1 MQIYKYAN
9 NLFAYSQH
17 SHSFVDLY
25 HINMVPLPLTP
36 KVIEKKG
43 NKATFE
49 IEALYPGYGVTIG
62 NSLRRVLLSSLPGAA
77 ATQVKIKGVSHE
89 FSTIPGVMEDIISIL
104 LNLKQLRLR
113 VFSDEPQIGT
123 LKIKGEKKVKGSD
136 FKLPPQV
143 ELVNQDAPVA
153 TLTDKKAQLEMEI
166 QIEKGLGYLPV
177 ERRKKGKLEI
187 GAIALDAIF
196 TPVRNV
202 AFRVENM
209 RVGERTDFD
218 RLILEIETDG
228 TISPEEVFYQATQ
241 ILTQHF
247 SFFGEKFKPKEIKV
261 PKKPEKEFEQIGVE
275 ELKISTRTLNALVKN
290 NVKTVAGIL
299 RKSEKSLLK
308 LEGMEEKGI
317 KEIKRVLKK
326 LGVQLKPS

>member
-1 MQIYKYAN
+1 MI
-9 NLFAYSQH
+9 
-17 SHSFVDLY
+17 
-25 HINMVPLPLTP
+25 PLPLTP

-62 NSLRRVLLSSLPGAA
+62 NSLRRVLFSSLPGAA
-77 ATQVKIKGVSHE
+77 VTQVKIKGVSHE
-89 FSTIPGVMEDIISIL
+89 FSTSPGVMEDVISIL
-104 LNLKQLRLR
+104 LNLKQLRFR

-123 LKIKGEKKVKGSD
+123 LKIKGEKEVKGSD

-143 ELVNQDAPVA
+143 ELINQDAPVA
-153 TLTDKKAQLEMEI
+153 HLTNKKAELEMEI

-196 TPVRNV
+196 TPIRNV

-228 TISPEEVFYQATQ
+228 TISPEEVFYQAAE

-247 SFFGEKFKPKEIKV
+247 SFLGEKFKPKEIKV

>member
-1 MQIYKYAN
+1 MI
-9 NLFAYSQH
+9 
-17 SHSFVDLY
+17 
-25 HINMVPLPLTP
+25 PLPLTP
-36 KVIEKKG
+36 KIIEKKG

-62 NSLRRVLLSSLPGAA
+62 NSLRRVLFSSLPGAA
-77 ATQVKIKGVSHE
+77 VTQVKIKGVSHE

-104 LNLKQLRLR
+104 LNLKQLRFR

-123 LKIKGEKKVKGSD
+123 LKIKGEKEVKGSD

-143 ELVNQDAPVA
+143 ELINQDALVA
-153 TLTDKKAQLEMEI
+153 HLTNKKAELEMEI

-228 TISPEEVFYQATQ
+228 TISPEEVFYQAAE

-247 SFFGEKFKPKEIKV
+247 SFLGEKFKPKEIKV
-261 PKKPEKEFEQIGVE
+261 PEKAEKEFDQIGVE

-290 NVKTVAGIL
+290 NVKTVADL
-299 RKSEKSLLK
+299 SRKSEKSLLE
-308 LEGMEEKGI
+308 LEGMGEKGI
-317 KEIKRVLKK
+317 KEIKKALKK
-326 LGVQLKPS
+326 LGVQLKE

>member
-1 MQIYKYAN
+1 MI
-9 NLFAYSQH
+9 
-17 SHSFVDLY
+17 
-25 HINMVPLPLTP
+25 PLPLVP
-36 KVIEKKG
+36 KVVEKKG
-43 NKATFE
+43 NKDTFE

-77 ATQVKIKGVSHE
+77 ITQVKIKGVSHE
-89 FSTIPGVMEDIISIL
+89 FSTIPGIMEDVISIL
-104 LNLKQLRLR
+104 LNLKQLRFK

-123 LKIKGEKKVKGSD
+123 LKIKGEKEVKGAD

-143 ELVNQDAPVA
+143 ELANPDAPVA

-166 QIEKGLGYLPV
+166 WIEKGLGYVPA

-187 GAIALDAIF
+187 GTIALDAIF

-228 TISPEEVFYQATQ
+228 AIPPEEAFYQAAE
-241 ILTQHF
+241 ILGRHF
-247 SFFGEKFKPKEIKV
+247 SFLAEKFKPKEIKA
-261 PKKPEKEFEQIGVE
+261 PKRPEKELDQIGVE
-275 ELKISTRTLNALVKN
+275 ELKISTRTLNALEKN
-290 NVKTVAGIL
+290 NVKTVAGLL
-299 RKSEKSLLK
+299 RKSEKSLLE
-308 LEGMEEKGI
+308 LEGMGEKGI
-317 KEIKRVLKK
+317 KEIKKALKK
-326 LGVQLKPS
+326 LGLELKE